1 MVVQVAEDKRR
12 GKRVYRTRERLR
24 QLAGEVEKESHRDAV
39 MYVKSERIAQG
50 YPPDSKDE
58 LRAIEA
64 DRQRNVALRKEQ
76 PKAIPYQYLDTL
88 TFSKKIATDM
98 WAERV
103 AKELIEWV
111 ENNPSAIKINEF
123 IRQKGIFH
131 RDFFYL
137 ASKHERL
144 GQAVE
149 YAKRALGDIRE
160 RNILENKW
168 NASAGM
174 YMMNHY
180 DPDWK
185 AETERRDSVKLQQ
198 SQTSTTDLTQILG
211 VVMKPAELTDEVRQ
225 SLERFKNRVK
235 EEDEHERRI
244 QGTNTEPDI
253 SK

>member
-1 MVVQVAEDKRR
+1 MTKKVEADARK
-12 GKRVYRTRERLR
+12 GKRVYKTRERSR
-24 QLAGEVEKESHRDAV
+24 KDIGEVEKESHRDAV

-64 DRQRNVALRKEQ
+64 DRQRNIKLRNEQ
-76 PKAIPYQYLDTL
+76 PNAIPYQYLDTL

-98 WAERV
+98 WADRV
-103 AKELIEWV
+103 ARELVDWV
-111 ENNPSAIKINEF
+111 EANPSAIKINEF
-123 IRQKGIFH
+123 IRLKGIYH

-168 NASAGM
+168 NANAGM

-185 AETERRDSVKLQQ
+185 AETDRRDSVKLQQ
-198 SQTSTTDLTQILG
+198 NQTTTTDLTQILG
-211 VVMKPAELTDEVRQ
+211 VVMKPPEITDEVRI
-225 SLERFKNRVK
+225 SLERFKRKVR
-235 EEDEHERRI
+235 EEDESERLKH
-244 QGTNTEPDI
+244 TDTEPDI